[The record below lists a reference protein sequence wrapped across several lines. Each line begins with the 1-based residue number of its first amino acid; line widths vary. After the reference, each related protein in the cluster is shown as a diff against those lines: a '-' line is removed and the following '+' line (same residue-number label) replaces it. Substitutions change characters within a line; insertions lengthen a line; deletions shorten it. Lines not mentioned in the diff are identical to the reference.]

1 MTKISSTSIWLI
13 SELYSHHARRSGYAQ
28 LEEYLSRLLPTRSVT
43 TVALGKMLSAMPLP
57 LRENL
62 ARRAYM
68 STYSVRHLPAEAAV
82 VQAWTISRDCIFHY
96 LYGENGYRYTG
107 NLKRLPGLGDRNLLV
122 ATYHLPPSQL
132 ERILV
137 ARNHIKRLDGV
148 IVVGSSQK
156 PFFQELVAP
165 EKVVCIPHG
174 VDIEYF
180 NPGSERMDTEDPVT
194 CLCVGHL
201 MRDFETL
208 LAAAW
213 ILKLENAPVK
223 IIIVDAHFDMPH
235 FAGLDNVEVRRG
247 VPDEELRLLY
257 QTADICLLPLRDC
270 TANNALLEAMA
281 CGLPIVATDVGSVL
295 DYVDASCALLT
306 PHADARALVDAVM
319 RLVDEP
325 WLRKTMGDAARQRAE
340 RFAWPVVAAQVARL
354 YQDMVN
360 GLV

>member
-1 MTKISSTSIWLI
+1 MTPARYPTVFVVSH
-13 SELYSHHARRSGYAQ
+13 EYGHHARRSGYAR
-28 LEEYLSRLLPTRSVT
+28 LAEYLGLMVSVHSLEDT
-43 TVALGKMLSAMPLP
+43 AAAKLMTKTPLWV
-57 LRENL
+57 REDL
-62 ARRAYM
+62 VRWAYM
-68 STYSVRHLPAEAAV
+68 PTYGLRSLPFEAAV
-82 VQAWTISRDCIFHY
+82 IQYWFERRACLFHY
-96 LYGENGYRYTG
+96 LYGEETYRYSG
-107 NLKRLPGLGDRNLLV
+107 NLKRFANFHRRNVLV

-132 ERILV
+132 KRILV
-137 ARNHIKRLDGV
+137 ARNHIKRLDRI

-180 NPGSERMDTEDPVT
+180 KPGAERMATEATVT

-295 DYVDASCALLT
+295 DYVDSSCALLT

-325 WLRKTMGDAARQRAE
+325 WLRKTMGDAARQRVE
-340 RFAWPVVAAQVARL
+340 RFAWPVVAAQVAKL

-360 GLV
+360 GPI